1 MLERYL
7 AIKGWKL
14 FSGVVLFN
22 LLILLLSQTALINEI
37 VFFNT
42 YSEQLTYDRA
52 MEVFSKMKSFAWV
65 GYIITPILMLIKFSA
80 ISVLL
85 YIGVFFFDLHKQITL
100 GKIFKVVIISEL
112 TFIAASITKLLW
124 FSIFAGNY
132 TLDDISFFYPLS
144 IINLFNRTEVATY
157 WIYPLQT
164 VNIFQV
170 LYVLMLALGLSRAS
184 SLKKEVT
191 DRVVLFTY
199 VPAIAVWIALIMFLS
214 IDVRA

>member
-1 MLERYL
+1 MLEKYL

-14 FSGVVLFN
+14 FSGVVLLN
-22 LLILLLSQTALINEI
+22 LFILFLSQTVLIDEI

-42 YSEQLTYDRA
+42 YSEQLTYDKA
-52 MEVFSKMKSFAWV
+52 MEVFSKMKSIAWV
-65 GYIITPILMLIKFSA
+65 VYIITPVLMLIKFSA

-85 YIGVFFFDLHKQITL
+85 YIGVFFYDLHKQITF

-112 TFIAASITKLLW
+112 VFIVASITKLLW
-124 FSIFAGNY
+124 FIFFAGNY
-132 TLDDISFFYPLS
+132 TLDDMSFFYPLS
-144 IINLFNRTEVATY
+144 LINLFNRAEVATY

-170 LYVLMLALGLSRAS
+170 LYVLSLAMGLSRVS
-184 SLKKEVT
+184 SFKKEVA

-199 VPAIAVWIALIMFLS
+199 VPAIAVWIALFMFLS
-214 IDVRA
+214 IDVQ

>member
-14 FSGVVLFN
+14 FSGVVMLN
-22 LLILLLSQTALINEI
+22 LLILLLSQAALINEI

-52 MEVFSKMKSFAWV
+52 MEVFSKMKSLAWV
-65 GYIITPILMLIKFSA
+65 SYIITPVLMLLKFSA

-85 YIGVFFFDLHKQITL
+85 YIGVFFSDLHKEITL

-112 TFIAASITKLLW
+112 VFIAASITKLLW
-124 FSIFAGNY
+124 FIFFAGNY

-144 IINLFNRTEVATY
+144 LINLFNRAEVATY

-164 VNIFQV
+164 VNIFQI
-170 LYVLMLALGLSRAS
+170 LYVLILALGLSRVS
-184 SLKKEVT
+184 SLKKEVA
-191 DRVVLFTY
+191 DRVVLGTY
-199 VPAIAVWIALIMFLS
+199 VPAIAIWIALIMFLS
-214 IDVRA
+214 IDAQV